1 MKVVM
6 SMSMVISFF
15 KDNLS
20 LIISIILVIISF
32 IVSLCRKRPKM
43 NEMDNILLA
52 TLEKLPE
59 FIRSAETFKGA
70 DVKKTLVLESVK
82 TFVKNQFSVIL
93 SDQMIAF
100 IGYQVEQILSTPQK
114 KEITEV
120 K

>member
-1 MKVVM
+1 MNQFLNF
-6 SMSMVISFF
+6 I

-32 IVSLCRKRPKM
+32 VVSLCRKRPKM

-59 FIRSAETFKGA
+59 LIRNAETFKGA

-82 TFVKNQFSVIL
+82 TFVKDQFSVIL
-93 SDQMIAF
+93 SDQMLAF

-114 KEITEV
+114 KDSTEV
-120 K
+120 IK